1 MPDETGVTAPA
12 RLERGFGL
20 LQATAVGMANMV
32 GVGPFITIPLIIATM
47 HGPQCMLGWVVALVI
62 AICDGQVWAELSASL
77 PGEGGTYI
85 YLREAFR
92 RYCGKLVAFLFI
104 WQFFLSM
111 PLEVAS
117 GNIGLVDYLSY
128 IIPAIRGAWTLRLLA
143 AGIAVFT
150 IWLHYRRIRAV
161 ANITVA
167 LWIGM
172 LITTA
177 WTMLAGLTHF
187 HWDYAFTF
195 PPNAFSFS
203 RGFVMGLGS
212 ATLIAMYDYMGY
224 YSACYVGEEVR
235 DPGRV
240 LPRAILISV
249 VTVAMI
255 YMLINISMI
264 GVIPWRDAINSK
276 YIGSEMIER
285 IYGRGAAIVMTLLIV
300 YTAYG
305 SIYALMLGYSRIPF
319 AAARDGYFFSKV
331 AAIHPTRHIP
341 HVSLLLVGGMVAL
354 GSLLPLESV
363 ITACIATRIIIQFM
377 GQTAALVLLRRDRP
391 GLKRPFKM
399 WLYPIPA
406 VVSFIGFC
414 YIFLTSGWLS
424 LALTFGWMGLGIIA
438 FLRWARRN
446 KEWPFAPLPSDPAL
460 GTPTEG

>member
-20 LQATAVGMANMV
+20 LQATAAGMANMV
-32 GVGPFITIPLIIATM
+32 GVGPFITIPLILAAM
-47 HGPQCMLGWVVALVI
+47 GGPQCMLGWLVALVI
-62 AICDGQVWAELSASL
+62 AVCDGQIWAELSASL
-77 PGEGGTYI
+77 PGDGGTYI

-92 RYCGKLVAFLFI
+92 RYCGKLMAFLFI

-117 GNIGLVDYLSY
+117 GNIGLVDYMSY
-128 IIPAIRGAWTLRLLA
+128 IIPAIRGAWTLRFLA

-172 LITTA
+172 LITTG
-177 WTMLAGLTHF
+177 WTMFAGLTHF
-187 HWDYAFTF
+187 HWNYAFTF
-195 PPNAFSFS
+195 PANAFTFS

-249 VTVAMI
+249 VAVALI
-255 YMLINISMI
+255 YIFINISMI
-264 GVIPWRDAINSK
+264 GVIPWQEAIKSK

-285 IYGRGAAIVMTLLIV
+285 IYGRGAAIVITLLIA

-319 AAARDGYFFSKV
+319 AAARDGYFFKQV

-354 GSLLPLESV
+354 ASLLPLETV
-363 ITACIATRIIIQFM
+363 VTACIATRIGIQFLA
-377 GQTAALVLLRRDRP
+377 QAAALVVLRRDRP
-391 GLKRPFKM
+391 ALKRPFKM
-399 WLYPIPA
+399 WLYPVPA
-406 VVSFIGFC
+406 VLSFIGFC
-414 YIFLTSGWLS
+414 YIFAAAGWLS
-424 LALTFGWMGLGIIA
+424 IGLTFGWTALGVLA
-438 FLRWARRN
+438 FLHWARRN
-446 KEWPFAPLPSDPAL
+446 KEWPFAPLPSEPAL